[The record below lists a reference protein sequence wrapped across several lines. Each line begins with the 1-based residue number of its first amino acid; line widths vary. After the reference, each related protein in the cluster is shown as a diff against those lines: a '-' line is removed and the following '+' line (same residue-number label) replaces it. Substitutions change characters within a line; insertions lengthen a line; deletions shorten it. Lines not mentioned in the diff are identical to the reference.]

1 MQNVCEMEKQI
12 SKYIVPNP
20 THLNGCFLQ
29 TFFPNDLG
37 KIDPFS
43 GSTVTLSFISDILL
57 RFQ

>member
-1 MQNVCEMEKQI
+1 MQNVCEMEKQM

-20 THLNGCFLQ
+20 THWIFFANI
-29 TFFPNDLG
+29 FFPNHLG

-43 GSTVTLSFISDILL
+43 GSTVTLSFISNYIFL